1 MIALKILLTVLLSIW
16 VMFLGLL
23 YKGIDR
29 KVAARFQARF
39 GPPIIQPF
47 YDVIKLLQKENVVPE
62 NAVPWIFN
70 GAPWLGLLAGIS
82 LLFYQPMGSLPPL
95 LGDRGDIILIIYLFT
110 VAAIA
115 LVAGGFASGSPFA
128 TVGAQ
133 REMVLLMS
141 YEFPFSTAIIA
152 LAWYYSK
159 VFPDLPAFSLY
170 TYVTHP
176 VWSTMGALGILGVI
190 LILITI
196 FIVAP
201 AELGK
206 IPFDIAE
213 AETEIAEGVMVEYSG
228 RNYALF
234 YIADGVKTLA
244 MTALVVNLF
253 FPWNISSAL
262 GISGVGAGVIDF
274 FFFWLKVLG
283 LMLISITL
291 TRVAFARLK
300 VDQVARLYWFP
311 LLLTSMVGL
320 LLVVCDYLV

>member
-1 MIALKILLTVLLSIW
+1 MIALKILLTFVLSALVI
-16 VMFLGLL
+16 FLGLL

-39 GPPIIQPF
+39 GPPIVQPF
-47 YDVIKLLQKENVVPE
+47 YDVLKLLQKENIVPE

-70 GAPWLGLLAGIS
+70 GAPWLALLAS
-82 LLFYQPMGSLPPL
+82 LSLFFYQPMGSLPPL
-95 LGDRGDIILIIYLFT
+95 LGDRGDLTLILYIFT

-115 LVAGGFASGSPFA
+115 IVAGGFASGSPYA

-133 REMVLLMS
+133 REMVLIMS
-141 YEFPFSTAIIA
+141 YEFPLATAIIA

-159 VFPDLPAFSLY
+159 TFPSLPAFSLY
-170 TYVTHP
+170 TYVLNP
-176 VWSTMGALGILGVI
+176 VWSTVGVLGFLGAL
-190 LILITI
+190 LIL
-196 FIVAP
+196 VALLVVTP

-228 RNYALF
+228 KNYALF
-234 YIADGVKTLA
+234 YIADGVKTLG

-253 FPWNISSAL
+253 FPWNLSSLL
-262 GISGVGAGVIDF
+262 GISGMGAYIIDF
-274 FFFWLKVLG
+274 VFFWLKVLA
-283 LMLISITL
+283 LLIVSITL
-291 TRVAFARLK
+291 VRIAFARLK
-300 VDQVARLYWFP
+300 VDQIASLYWFP

-320 LLVVCDYLV
+320 LLLVYDKLV

>member
-1 MIALKILLTVLLSIW
+1 MIALKVLLTVLLSIW

-141 YEFPFSTAIIA
+141 YEFPLSTAIIA

-159 VFPDLPAFSLY
+159 VFPSLPAFSLY
-170 TYVTHP
+170 TYVVHP
-176 VWSTMGALGILGVI
+176 VWSTMGVLGILGVI

-196 FIVAP
+196 LIVAP

-253 FPWNISSAL
+253 FPWNISSAF
-262 GISGVGAGVIDF
+262 GISGAGAGIIDF

-283 LMLISITL
+283 LMLISVTL

-300 VDQVARLYWFP
+300 VDQIARLYWFP

>member
-1 MIALKILLTVLLSIW
+1 MIAIKIALTIVLSAW
-16 VMFLGLL
+16 VMFIGLL

-29 KVAARFQARF
+29 KIAARFQARF
-39 GPPIIQPF
+39 GPPIVQPF
-47 YDVIKLLQKENVVPE
+47 YDVIKLLQKENIVPE

-70 GAPWLGLLAGIS
+70 GAPWLALLASIS
-82 LLFYQPMGSLPPL
+82 LFFYQPMGSIPPV
-95 LGDRGDIILIIYLFT
+95 LGDRGDIILILYVFT

-115 LVAGGFASGSPFA
+115 IVAGGFASGSPFA

-141 YEFPFSTAIIA
+141 YEFPLATAIIA

-170 TYVTHP
+170 TYVLNP
-176 VWSTMGALGILGVI
+176 IWSTVGVLGFLGML

-196 FIVAP
+196 LVVAP

-244 MTALVVNLF
+244 MTALAVNMF
-253 FPWNISSAL
+253 FPWNLSSIL
-262 GISGVGAGVIDF
+262 GISGVGAYVLDF
-274 FFFWLKVLG
+274 VFFWFKVLA
-283 LMLISITL
+283 LLTVSITL
-291 TRVAFARLK
+291 VRVAFARLK
-300 VDQVARLYWFP
+300 VDQIARLYWFP
-311 LLLTSMVGL
+311 LLLTSLVGL
-320 LLVVCDYLV
+320 LLVVCDRLV

>member
-1 MIALKILLTVLLSIW
+1 MIALKVLLTFLLSAF

-29 KVAARFQARF
+29 KIAARLQARF

-47 YDVIKLLQKENVVPE
+47 YDVLKLLQKENIVPE

-70 GAPWLGLLAGIS
+70 GAPWLALLASIS
-82 LLFYQPMGSLPPL
+82 LFFYQPMGSLPPL
-95 LGDRGDIILIIYLFT
+95 LGDRGDMILIIYIFT

-115 LVAGGFASGSPFA
+115 IVAGGFASGSPFA

-141 YEFPFSTAIIA
+141 YEFPLATAIIA

-159 VFPDLPAFSLY
+159 TFPELPSFSLY
-170 TYVTHP
+170 TYVLKP
-176 VWSTMGALGILGVI
+176 IWSNIGVLGMLGAL
-190 LILITI
+190 LILIAI
-196 FIVAP
+196 LVVAP

-228 RNYALF
+228 KNYALF

-244 MTALVVNLF
+244 MTAFVVNLF
-253 FPWNISSAL
+253 FPWNLSSLL
-262 GISGVGAGVIDF
+262 GFSGVSAYILDF
-274 FFFWLKVLG
+274 FFFWVKVLA
-283 LMLISITL
+283 LLTISITL
-291 TRVAFARLK
+291 VRVAFARLK
-300 VDQVARLYWFP
+300 VDQIASLYWFP

-320 LLVVCDYLV
+320 LLMVCDKLV

>member
-1 MIALKILLTVLLSIW
+1 MLALKILLTIFLSIF
-16 VMFLGLL
+16 VMFVGLL

-29 KVAARFQARF
+29 KIAARLQARF

-47 YDVIKLLQKENVVPE
+47 YDVIKLLQKENIVPE

-70 GAPWLGLLAGIS
+70 GAPWLALLASIS
-82 LLFYQPMGSLPPL
+82 LFFYQPMGSLPPL
-95 LGDRGDIILIIYLFT
+95 LGDRGDIILIIYIFT

-115 LVAGGFASGSPFA
+115 IVAGGFASGSPFA

-141 YEFPFSTAIIA
+141 YEFPLATAIIA

-159 VFPDLPAFSLY
+159 TFPDLPSFSLY
-170 TYVTHP
+170 TYVLKP
-176 VWSTMGALGILGVI
+176 IWSNLGVLGVFGAL
-190 LILITI
+190 LILIAILVVT
-196 FIVAP
+196 P

-228 RNYALF
+228 KNYALF
-234 YIADGVKTLA
+234 YIADGVKTIG
-244 MTALVVNLF
+244 MTALIVNLF
-253 FPWNISSAL
+253 FPWNLSSIL
-262 GISGVGAGVIDF
+262 GISGMGAYILDF
-274 FFFWLKVLG
+274 LFFWIKVLV
-283 LMLISITL
+283 LLTFSVTL
-291 TRVAFARLK
+291 VRVAFARLK
-300 VDQVARLYWFP
+300 VDQIASLYWFP

-320 LLVVCDYLV
+320 LLMVCDKLV